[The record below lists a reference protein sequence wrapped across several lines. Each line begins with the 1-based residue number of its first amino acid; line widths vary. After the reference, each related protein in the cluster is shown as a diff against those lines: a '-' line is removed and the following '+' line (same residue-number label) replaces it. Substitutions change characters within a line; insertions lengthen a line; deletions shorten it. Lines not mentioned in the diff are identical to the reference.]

1 MEGIIDSLSYRALI
15 RWFTYFKKKKKFGL
29 MLNITCFN
37 YQRCEKR
44 KNKTYQQN
52 NSMILTCWQVKHKN
66 REDS

>member
-1 MEGIIDSLSYRALI
+1 
-15 RWFTYFKKKKKFGL
+15 

-52 NSMILTCWQVKHKN
+52 NSMILTCWQVKHKD